1 MSMALP
7 LIGSLIEFSDL
18 NEEGGARDDFKR
30 SFVKMLK
37 FIKSQEN

>member
-7 LIGSLIEFSDL
+7 LISSLIKYSDL

-30 SFVKMLK
+30 SFVKMFK
-37 FIKSQEN
+37 FNKIS